1 MISDMDENKFGDM
14 HENKFGDMHINKNQD
29 ADESINNKVIDK
41 HYNKKENMQDSTQ
54 GNKQDNIYSNK
65 QDSKQDNIYSNEQDK
80 KQDNTQ
86 GNNMMSAGTLNRI
99 IYALVA
105 VCILFFSLVAYLTYF
120 ELFQKNKII
129 NNSYNRRQFEMEEKT
144 LRGSILDR
152 NGTVLA
158 ESEFSDEK
166 QVRKYP
172 YGAMYSHVI
181 GYSSRKYGKSL
192 IESRFNDYLL
202 GVNDSSTVFNL
213 RDKLAGGTKEGNNI
227 YLTIDHQLQA
237 LANELMK
244 DKKGAVVALD
254 PKTGEILAMISKP
267 DFDPNEQKLEEN
279 WNSMVESK
287 EAPFL
292 PRATQGLYTPGST
305 FKVLTVA
312 SALENGM
319 ENNTYKDKGSIVIDG
334 KEISNYGG
342 KAYGEI
348 NLKTALAVSSNT
360 VFASIGVEL
369 GGENLR
375 GISERAGIGE
385 KIPFDISVSKSVFQY
400 KEMSKT
406 DMAAVGMGQGKILMT
421 PLHMA
426 LVSSAIANDGI
437 MMKPSL
443 VSRIETQKG
452 TVLKKHKTDELY
464 RVMDQDTAAKINE
477 MMQEV
482 VNNGTGKNASIKGI
496 KVAGKT
502 GTAENEL
509 TSGQKNKE
517 HAWFIGFAP
526 ADDPKIAVAVILEYS
541 GSTGGSAAAPIA
553 RELISAWLKG

>member
-1 MISDMDENKFGDM
+1 MG
-14 HENKFGDMHINKNQD
+14 
-29 ADESINNKVIDK
+29 
-41 HYNKKENMQDSTQ
+41 TR
-54 GNKQDNIYSNK
+54 
-65 QDSKQDNIYSNEQDK
+65 
-80 KQDNTQ
+80 
-86 GNNMMSAGTLNRI
+86 TLNRI

-158 ESEFSDEK
+158 ESEFSGEK

-172 YGAMYSHVI
+172 YGSIYSHVI

-192 IESRFNDYLL
+192 IEAKYNDYLL
-202 GVNDSSTVFNL
+202 GVNESSTVFNL
-213 RDKLAGGTKEGNNI
+213 RDKLSGGTKEGNNI
-227 YLTIDHQLQA
+227 YLSIDHELQT

-244 DKKGAVVALD
+244 NKKGAVVALD

-279 WNSMVESK
+279 WKSMVESE

-292 PRATQGLYTPGST
+292 TRATQGLYTPGST

-319 ENNTYKDKGSIVIDG
+319 ENNTYKDSGSVVIDG
-334 KEISNYGG
+334 KEISNFGG

-369 GGENLR
+369 GEENLR
-375 GISERAGIGE
+375 SISERAGIGE
-385 KIPFDISVSKSVFQY
+385 KLPFDIPVSKSVFQY
-400 KEMSKT
+400 KNMSKT

-426 LVSSAIANDGI
+426 MVSAAIANDGI
-437 MMKPSL
+437 MIKPSL
-443 VSRIETQKG
+443 VSRIETHKG
-452 TVLKKHKTDELY
+452 TVLKKHKPDELY
-464 RVMDQDTAAKINE
+464 RVMDEYIAAKINE

-509 TSGQKNKE
+509 TSRQKNKE

-526 ADDPKIAVAVILEYS
+526 ADDPRIAVAVILEYS

>member
-1 MISDMDENKFGDM
+1 MK
-14 HENKFGDMHINKNQD
+14 
-29 ADESINNKVIDK
+29 DK
-41 HYNKKENMQDSTQ
+41 QEKEAM
-54 GNKQDNIYSNK
+54 SNR
-65 QDSKQDNIYSNEQDK
+65 
-80 KQDNTQ
+80 TV
-86 GNNMMSAGTLNRI
+86 NRM

-120 ELFQKNKII
+120 ELFKKNKII

-172 YGAMYSHVI
+172 YGAVYSHVI
-181 GYSSRKYGKSL
+181 GYSSRKYGRSL
-192 IESRFNDYLL
+192 IESRYNDYLL
-202 GVNDSSTVFNL
+202 GINESSAVFNL
-213 RDKLAGGTKEGNNI
+213 RDRLAGEAKEGNNI
-227 YLTIDHQLQA
+227 YLSIDHKLQA
-237 LANELMK
+237 LAHELMK
-244 DKKGAVVALD
+244 NMQGAIVALN
-254 PKTGEILAMISKP
+254 PKTGEVLAMVSKP

-279 WNSMVESK
+279 WKSMVES
-287 EAPFL
+287 ETAPFL
-292 PRATQGLYTPGST
+292 SRATQGLFTPVST
-305 FKVLTVA
+305 FKVLTLT

-319 ENNTYKDKGSIVIDG
+319 ENNIYNDSGSIVIDG

-348 NLKTALAVSSNT
+348 DLKTALAVSSNT

-369 GGENLR
+369 GEENLR
-375 GISERAGIGE
+375 NISERAGIGE
-385 KIPFDISVSKSVFQY
+385 KIPFDIPVGKSVFQY
-400 KEMSKT
+400 NEMSKT
-406 DMAAVGMGQGKILMT
+406 DLAAAGMGQGKILMT

-426 LVSSAIANDGI
+426 LISSAIANDGI

-443 VSRIETQKG
+443 VSRIETHNGK
-452 TVLKKHKTDELY
+452 VLKKHKPEELY
-464 RVMDQDTAAKINE
+464 RVMDHDTAAKINE

-509 TSGQKNKE
+509 SSRQKGKE

-526 ADDPKIAVAVILEYS
+526 ADDPEIAVAVILEYS

>member
-1 MISDMDENKFGDM
+1 MISDMDKYRNRDT
-14 HENKFGDMHINKNQD
+14 
-29 ADESINNKVIDK
+29 DESTNNEEKDE
-41 HYNKKENMQDSTQ
+41 KKKGAM
-54 GNKQDNIYSNK
+54 G
-65 QDSKQDNIYSNEQDK
+65 SKII
-80 KQDNTQ
+80 
-86 GNNMMSAGTLNRI
+86 NRI

-120 ELFQKNKII
+120 ELFEKNKII

-158 ESEFSDEK
+158 ESEFSDGK

-172 YGAMYSHVI
+172 YGTIYSHVI

-192 IESRFNDYLL
+192 IESKYNDYLL
-202 GVNDSSTVFNL
+202 GINESSAVFNL
-213 RDKLAGGTKEGNNI
+213 KGKLSGETKEGNNI
-227 YLTIDHQLQA
+227 YLSIDHKLQT

-244 DKKGAVVALD
+244 NMQGAVVALD
-254 PKTGEILAMISKP
+254 PKTGEVLAMVSKP

-279 WNSMVESK
+279 WNTMVESQS
-287 EAPFL
+287 APFL
-292 PRATQGLYTPGST
+292 SRATQGLYTPGST
-305 FKVLTVA
+305 YKVLTLA

-319 ENNTYKDKGSIVIDG
+319 ENDIYNDKGTIVIDG

-360 VFASIGVEL
+360 VFATIGVEL
-369 GGENLR
+369 GEENLR
-375 GISERAGIGE
+375 NISERAGIGE
-385 KIPFDISVSKSVFQY
+385 KIPFDIPVGKSVFQY

-406 DMAAVGMGQGKILMT
+406 DMAAAGMGQGKILMT

-426 LVSSAIANDGI
+426 LVSSAIANNGI

-443 VSRIETQKG
+443 VSRIETQNG
-452 TVLKKHKTDELY
+452 TVLKKHKPEELY
-464 RVMDQDTAAKINE
+464 RVMDQDIAMKINE

-509 TSGQKNKE
+509 TSRQKGKE

-526 ADDPKIAVAVILEYS
+526 ADDPKIAIAVILEYS